1 MSRDTFSLLSEREQA
16 ARLTAK
22 RTLGEHMSGILLGIC
37 LVLTAVLP
45 LVVLRLVNPFSE
57 GFLIRT
63 AYTALTSTLT
73 YLLFIPEGKRAEWRH
88 NSALTEAQDR
98 LRALSSM
105 VRAGHLSDFSLF
117 CQGESERALEKERS
131 ALLSLSEA
139 DTGRARRLR
148 KRAERLRLCRISP
161 ALVLFGEEAGAHA
174 ELTDR
179 QRGRNILSALCRP
192 IPVLFSS
199 LLFSSVV
206 ILPGAAPDAA
216 TAVRILTGLFGV
228 ATAAFA
234 GFAAGGE
241 SARGE
246 LRRLRARILFLSSFC
261 EEKGIAV
268 A

>member
-105 VRAGHLSDFSLF
+105 VRAGHRS
-117 CQGESERALEKERS
+117 KRS
-131 ALLSLSEA
+131 ARPCFRCPRRTPGAPGAFARGPSASA
-139 DTGRARRLR
+139 SAGSPPPSSSSARR
-148 KRAERLRLCRISP
+148 
-161 ALVLFGEEAGAHA
+161 
-174 ELTDR
+174 
-179 QRGRNILSALCRP
+179 RGHTPS
-192 IPVLFSS
+192 
-199 LLFSSVV
+199 
-206 ILPGAAPDAA
+206 
-216 TAVRILTGLFGV
+216 
-228 ATAAFA
+228 
-234 GFAAGGE
+234 
-241 SARGE
+241 
-246 LRRLRARILFLSSFC
+246 
-261 EEKGIAV
+261 
-268 A
+268 